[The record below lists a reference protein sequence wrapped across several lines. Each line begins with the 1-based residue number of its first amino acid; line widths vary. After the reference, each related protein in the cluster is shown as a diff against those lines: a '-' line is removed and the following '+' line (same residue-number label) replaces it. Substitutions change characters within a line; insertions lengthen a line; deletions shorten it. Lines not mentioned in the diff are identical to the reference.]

1 MINLWKRIYKKKLIL
16 PFKSKKIISPVSGKI
31 VFANYFK
38 GYKNLLIIDFRF
50 AFHVILSRQ
59 DEIYYKIGTKINC
72 EQKIRYN

>member
-1 MINLWKRIYKKKLIL
+1 M
-16 PFKSKKIISPVSGKI
+16 ISPVSGKI

-38 GYKNLLIIDFRF
+38 GYKNLLIIDPRF
-50 AFHVILSRQ
+50 SFHVILSRQ